1 MAGISTPGV
10 TGSMKQGK
18 TKSQIDIEMGQL
30 MSSNAT
36 TLETGKSIISGRN
49 TGNIAASAQA
59 LANQTG
65 GNIMGFT
72 YE

>member
-1 MAGISTPGV
+1 MSGIATVG
-10 TGSMKQGK
+10 TGGK
-18 TKSQIDIEMGQL
+18 LSHGKSK
-30 MSSNAT
+30 S
-36 TLETGKSIISGRN
+36 TLEKEWNELIVSNTQTLQAGKSIISGRN
-49 TGNIAASAQA
+49 AGETASAAQA